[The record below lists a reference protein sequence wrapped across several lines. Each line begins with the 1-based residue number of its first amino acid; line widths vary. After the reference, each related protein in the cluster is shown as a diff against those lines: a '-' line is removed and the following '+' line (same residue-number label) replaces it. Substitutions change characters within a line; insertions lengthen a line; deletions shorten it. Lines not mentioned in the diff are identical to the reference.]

1 MKEDGGTRDSGIYA
15 RTWVFLSARARRAVA
30 PARSGI
36 GSGQRSGM
44 HWRLVLLGL
53 SAAGSLA
60 TIACLVTGHAGLAL
74 RIFTATLVMLG
85 VLLLQALL

>member
-1 MKEDGGTRDSGIYA
+1 
-15 RTWVFLSARARRAVA
+15 
-30 PARSGI
+30 
-36 GSGQRSGM
+36 M